1 MALGLHARNQR
12 RSPRIDVLLR
22 VNGELVPADF
32 EITIANISRTG
43 FALISPAMFRA
54 GDRLNFR
61 LTPKK
66 GAAVLVTAAAV
77 HSQSLPDSPGRFLTG
92 FTFEPEGPGGTLPD
106 DAIRELIAA
115 VAPVG
120 FKI

>member
-1 MALGLHARNQR
+1 MALGLHGRNQR
-12 RSPRIDVLLR
+12 RSPRVDVLLR
-22 VNGELVPADF
+22 VNGELVPVDF
-32 EITIANISRTG
+32 EITIANLSRTG
-43 FALISPAMFRA
+43 FALISATMFRA

-66 GAAVLVTAAAV
+66 GPSVLVTAAAV
-77 HSQSLPDSPGRFLTG
+77 HTHPLRDTPGRFVTG
-92 FTFEPEGPGGTLPD
+92 FTFEPDRPGGAVPD

>member
-12 RSPRIDVLLR
+12 GSPRVDVLLR

-32 EITIANISRTG
+32 EITITNISRTG
-43 FALISPAMFRA
+43 FALISAAMFRA

-66 GAAVLVTAAAV
+66 GASVLVTAAAV
-77 HSQSLPDSPGRFLTG
+77 HTQPLPESPGRFVTG
-92 FTFEPEGPGGTLPD
+92 FTFEPDGPGGTLPD
-106 DAIRELIAA
+106 AAIRELIAA

-120 FKI
+120 FRI

>member
-12 RSPRIDVLLR
+12 RSPRVDVLLR

-43 FALISPAMFRA
+43 FALISAAMFRA

-66 GAAVLVTAAAV
+66 GAAVHT
-77 HSQSLPDSPGRFLTG
+77 QPLPDSPGRFVTG
-92 FTFEPEGPGGTLPD
+92 FTFEPDGPGGTLPD

-120 FKI
+120 FRT

>member
-12 RSPRIDVLLR
+12 RSPRVDVLLR

-32 EITIANISRTG
+32 EIAIANISRTG
-43 FALISPAMFRA
+43 FALISAAMFRA
-54 GDRLNFR
+54 GDRVNFR

-77 HSQSLPDSPGRFLTG
+77 HTQTLPESPGRFVTG
-92 FTFEPEGPGGTLPD
+92 FTFEPDGPGGTLPD

-120 FKI
+120 FRI

>member
-12 RSPRIDVLLR
+12 RSPRVDVLLR

-32 EITIANISRTG
+32 EITIANMSRSG
-43 FALISPAMFRA
+43 FALISAAMFRA

-66 GAAVLVTAAAV
+66 GASVLVTAAAV
-77 HSQSLPDSPGRFLTG
+77 HTHPLPKSPGRFVTG
-92 FTFEPEGPGGTLPD
+92 FTFEPDRPGGTLPD
-106 DAIRELIAA
+106 DLIRELIAA

-120 FKI
+120 FRI